1 MLIVFSFNV
10 FYSWKCQN
18 MKHMQKC
25 DKKAFAVSFN
35 LVSIF
40 IFALLT
46 VFKVTNSKTQ
56 QNILENWIINSIF
69 LANNYKQTTL
79 FMVDGKFLLGWASLI
94 FDSVLYWWLVFI
106 KQSTDRT
113 SSWSRP
119 PRRCI
124 YIMVLLLLK
133 NRLRF
138 EQIKITTLTD
148 LCPSQ
153 KSQDVLSKLT
163 LNMEDWNKDGVQV
176 L

>member
-1 MLIVFSFNV
+1 
-10 FYSWKCQN
+10 

-124 YIMVLLLLK
+124 YNGAASSSKPSEVWTNQNYHFDWLVSVTKKSRCFEKTDFEHGGLK
-133 NRLRF
+133 
-138 EQIKITTLTD
+138 
-148 LCPSQ
+148 
-153 KSQDVLSKLT
+153 
-163 LNMEDWNKDGVQV
+163 
-176 L
+176 